1 MLYRFKTIIFILS
14 TSLLFNIFHDLI
26 LSLEVNDSC
35 KTEVHQV
42 DITTEEASSS
52 CLHMLGELHKHF
64 HFVALF
70 EFIEPTLKSLTT
82 SSNPCYVVSISPQF
96 ILESSFKP
104 PRV

>member
-1 MLYRFKTIIFILS
+1 MYRFKTIIFIMS

-35 KTEVHQV
+35 KTEVHLE
-42 DITTEEASSS
+42 TEEASSS
-52 CLHMLGELHKHF
+52 CAHMVGELHKYF

>member
-1 MLYRFKTIIFILS
+1 MTYRFKTVILILS
-14 TSLLFNIFHDLI
+14 ISLLFNIFHDLI

-35 KTEVHQV
+35 KTEVYQV
-42 DITTEEASSS
+42 HLTTEEASSS
-52 CLHMLGELHKHF
+52 CTHMGGGLHKHF

-70 EFIEPTLKSLTT
+70 EFIEPTVKSLTT
-82 SSNPCYVVSISPQF
+82 STTPSYVVSISPKF

>member
-1 MLYRFKTIIFILS
+1 MAYQFKTVILILS
-14 TSLLFNIFHDLI
+14 ISLLFNIFHDLI

-35 KTEVHQV
+35 KTNVQLL
-42 DITTEEASSS
+42 IEEPSSTCS
-52 CLHMLGELHKHF
+52 HIGIELHKQL

-70 EFIEPTLKSLTT
+70 EFIKPTVKSLTT
-82 SSNPCYVVSISPQF
+82 STTPSYLVSISPQF